1 MCPYPSCTRIG
12 QLGTVLS
19 TIVLLVWAV
28 VSVSLV
34 KYRSNSR
41 NCLIRPRGAN
51 VVNFGD
57 LGQFGA
63 LTAEQQAMV
72 NAFAEMVR
80 RGQVPVP
87 SGEPSHTKGDLP
99 LEEGDKRDSTQIDD
113 SRERLGDDM
122 ETESLRVELQQSA
135 ALAEALFS

>member
-1 MCPYPSCTRIG
+1 MSDIEERDA
-12 QLGTVLS
+12 S
-19 TIVLLVWAV
+19 
-28 VSVSLV
+28 
-34 KYRSNSR
+34 
-41 NCLIRPRGAN
+41 
-51 VVNFGD
+51 D

-87 SGEPSHTKGDLP
+87 SGEPSHIKGDLP
-99 LEEGDKRDSTQIDD
+99 LEEGDKRDSTQVDD

-122 ETESLRVELQQSA
+122 EIESLRVELQHGIRAPGGAVETVRRVTKVRTSD
-135 ALAEALFS
+135 EAGG

>member
-1 MCPYPSCTRIG
+1 MSDIEERDA
-12 QLGTVLS
+12 S
-19 TIVLLVWAV
+19 
-28 VSVSLV
+28 
-34 KYRSNSR
+34 
-41 NCLIRPRGAN
+41 
-51 VVNFGD
+51 D

-87 SGEPSHTKGDLP
+87 SGEPSHIKGDLP
-99 LEEGDKRDSTQIDD
+99 LEEGDKRESTQIDD

-122 ETESLRVELQQSA
+122 ETESLRVELQQPGLAKNRDKIDNGA
-135 ALAEALFS
+135 AKSGLVETIKYINEPMTDR